1 MPMNPKHYPKDWL
14 SLRAAV
20 LTRAKS
26 CCECTGEC
34 GSTHEGERCAV
45 PDHALIQRK
54 KLDLASWVM
63 AFAGETKLFFRPL
76 KVILTTAHIC
86 QESSCNDL
94 EHLRALCQCCHLRM
108 DARQHVETRAKRKG
122 AA

>member
-1 MPMNPKHYPKDWL
+1 
-14 SLRAAV
+14 
-20 LTRAKS
+20 
-26 CCECTGEC
+26 
-34 GSTHEGERCAV
+34 
-45 PDHALIQRK
+45 
-54 KLDLASWVM
+54 M
-63 AFAGETKLFFRPL
+63 AFATTETKLFFRPL
-76 KVILTTAHIC
+76 KVILTTAHLC